1 MPIEDLRP
9 TVDWDK
15 YRTLTLERRDN
26 GVLLVTIAAPEGHP
40 APTLTR
46 RHTEISCLWRDF
58 ADDPA
63 LRVAVI
69 TGTGDHFWTVE
80 GDEGIDEMRENPG
93 HYGNTVNLIREGL
106 TNVRGI
112 VDCDKPIVSA
122 INGEAMGS
130 GLATALLADISVAST
145 EARLIDGHLLQGIVA
160 GDHSV
165 LSWPLLCGL
174 AKAKLYLLAS
184 ADLTGE
190 VAERIGLVSLAVPP
204 GEVLGTALGIA
215 DRMAAGPQHA
225 LRWTKRSLN
234 HWLRTAVPAFE
245 ASLAFEAL
253 SFFGPD
259 LAEALTAQVERRQ
272 PRFAEPAH
280 W

>member
-1 MPIEDLRP
+1 MPIDDLRP
-9 TVDWDK
+9 TIDWSK
-15 YRTLTLERRDN
+15 YQTLTLERRDN
-26 GVLLVTIAAPEGHP
+26 GILLITIAEPDGYP

-46 RHTEISCLWRDF
+46 RHTEISYIWRDF
-58 ADDPA
+58 ADDPE

-69 TGTGDHFWTVE
+69 TGSGERFWTVE
-80 GDEGIDEMRENPG
+80 GTDGIDEMLANPG
-93 HYGNTVNLIREGL
+93 NYDNTVSLIREGL
-106 TNVRGI
+106 INAYGI
-112 VDCDKPIVSA
+112 VNCDKPIVSA
-122 INGEAMGS
+122 INGAAMGS

-145 EARLIDGHLLQGIVA
+145 NARLIDGHLLQGIAA

-165 LSWPLLCGL
+165 MIWPLLCGL

-184 ADLTGE
+184 EDLTGE

-204 GEVLGTALGIA
+204 TDVLDTALDIA
-215 DRMAAGPQHA
+215 QRMATGPQHA

-234 HWLRTAVPAFE
+234 HWLRTATPAFE
-245 ASLAFEAL
+245 ASIAFEAM

-259 LAEALTAQVERRQ
+259 LVEALTAQAEHR
-272 PRFAEPAH
+272 PPNFAEPLP